1 MKLQRWR
8 GGLALLGLSL
18 IAAGSFTGCGKV
30 DASRGGLMLM
40 VSTDG
45 PLPLDRVDI
54 SIDASDRSLL
64 ANKYRVP
71 EELGLPTSIAI
82 VSNGDA
88 TAQATISVTGW
99 SGNVPLDRRDA
110 IVTQI
115 PTDRVVA
122 LNVVLSARC
131 SSKLTV
137 SVDGNAVSSCG
148 DGNTCDNA
156 GNCVTV
162 MIQAQDLP
170 TYRAGAE
177 NDAGFAGAS
186 SEDPGLSG
194 GSGGESGVGGEGS
207 GRAGVA
213 GEGGSAGSSGSDA
226 GGAAGASD
234 EGCGN
239 HRPDPREPCDDGGES
254 KLCNANCTV
263 SRCGDGVR
271 NVTAGEQCDDGNT
284 LPGDHCSADCRS
296 TEACGNGV
304 LDPGE
309 TCDDGN
315 GILTDNCVDQ
325 KPNSCKLATCG
336 DGFIDSADPGI
347 EECDDASET
356 NKCNRDCT
364 KAKCQDGI
372 LNITANEQC
381 DDGKETARCNED
393 CTLARCG
400 DGIVNATRAEQCD
413 DAGESVTCN
422 RDCTRRSC
430 GDKIT
435 NQTAGEECD
444 DGGETSRCNAN
455 CKLARCGDFT
465 TNPAAGEQCDAGA
478 LQTAT
483 CEANCKTPRCGDL
496 IKNVA
501 TGEQCD
507 DGGIQ
512 SSSCEA
518 NCKAPRCGDSIL
530 NLFSEQCEP
539 PNTAKCDSACKNK

>member
-1 MKLQRWR
+1 MRQRRWR
-8 GGLALLGLSL
+8 SALALVGLSS
-18 IAAGSFTGCGKV
+18 IAAGTFSGCGKV
-30 DASRGGLMLM
+30 DSSRGGLMLL

-45 PLPLDRVDI
+45 PLAIDRVDI
-54 SIDASDRSLL
+54 AIDADGRSLL
-64 ANKYRVP
+64 SNKYRVP
-71 EELGLPTSIAI
+71 AELGLPTSVAI

-88 TAQATISVTGW
+88 TAQASISVTGW

-148 DGNTCDNA
+148 DGSTCDNA

-162 MIQAQDLP
+162 MIQASELP
-170 TYRAGAE
+170 IYRTGDE
-177 NDAGFAGAS
+177 NDAGFAGTS
-186 SEDPGLSG
+186 SEDSGSLG
-194 GSGGESGVGGEGS
+194 GSGGESGFVGVD
-207 GRAGVA
+207 RAGADAVGA
-213 GEGGSAGSSGSDA
+213 GAPGEGGNAGSSGSDA
-226 GGAAGASD
+226 AGAAGASD

-239 HRPDPREPCDDGGES
+239 HLQDPGESCDDGGES
-254 KLCNANCTV
+254 TLCNANCTV

-284 LPGDHCSADCRS
+284 LSSDLCSATCLFEGCGNSKIDPGEVCDDGNTLPGDHCSADCRS
-296 TEACGNGV
+296 TEACGNGT

-315 GILTDNCVDQ
+315 GILSDNCVDQ

-336 DGFIDSADPGI
+336 DGFIDSADPRV
-347 EECDDASET
+347 EE
-356 NKCNRDCT
+356 
-364 KAKCQDGI
+364 
-372 LNITANEQC
+372 
-381 DDGKETARCNED
+381 
-393 CTLARCG
+393 
-400 DGIVNATRAEQCD
+400 CD
-413 DAGESVTCN
+413 DAGESATCN

-455 CKLARCGDFT
+455 CKFARCGDFA
-465 TNPAAGEQCDAGA
+465 TNPAAGEQCDSGA

-483 CEANCKTPRCGDL
+483 CEATCKTPRCGDS
-496 IKNVA
+496 IKNAA

-512 SSSCEA
+512 SASCEA

-530 NLFSEQCEP
+530 NPFSEQCEP